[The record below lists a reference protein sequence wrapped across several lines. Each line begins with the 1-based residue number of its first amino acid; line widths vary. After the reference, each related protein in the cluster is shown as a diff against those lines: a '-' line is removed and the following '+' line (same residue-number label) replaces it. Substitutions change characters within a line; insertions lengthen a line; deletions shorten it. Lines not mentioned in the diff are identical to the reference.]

1 MSGQERCN
9 RYVEQVLDG
18 DIVVPE
24 TVRQA
29 CERFMTDLERDD
41 LDYDVAAAEAAIFN
55 IEQLRHVK
63 GRWFGKNIVLE
74 DWQCF
79 VVANIFGWKWKATG
93 KRRFRY
99 AYLRI
104 PRKNGKTLLAICI
117 ALQLFAADNE
127 AGAEVYLGAT
137 GQEQARDLLFN
148 PAKKIVEMCPE
159 FAQHYGVDINAS
171 TLVIPD
177 TFSRLKSVIKK
188 PDDGLNPSACVVDEY
203 HHHDT
208 DDQFATFDTG
218 MGSRDQPL
226 LLVVTTAGSNL
237 GGPCKEYDD
246 DSMRVL
252 QGDVDQDSRFIMIWQ
267 PDKNDEW
274 DSMETLKKVN
284 PNLGVSV
291 SEEYLADQLNQAR
304 RSATKQNQYRTK
316 HLNQWV
322 GSTVAWMNVI
332 AWQRQAKPK
341 IRMEDLKGS
350 PCWAG
355 LDLSSKLDTTALGM
369 IFLHDNKWYG
379 FAEYFA
385 PEQAA
390 KKNEEYTRY
399 SEQPNFT
406 LTEGAATDYSVV
418 ETRIRKLY
426 REYRFKAIG
435 FDNWQAQYLAQRLME
450 RGKLPMTEFPMQV
463 RTMSDPMKE
472 LEATV
477 IDRRFFHP
485 GCAVTLWQMGNVQ
498 CRMDAKDN
506 VFPTKADNDP
516 KRRIDG
522 VVAMIMAMGLAT
534 RDTEEAKIS
543 DFIRRPIKL

>member
-1 MSGQERCN
+1 MTGLERCN
-9 RYVEQVLDG
+9 RYVEAVLDG
-18 DIVVPE
+18 DLPAPE
-24 TVRQA
+24 TIKQA
-29 CERFMTDLERDD
+29 CQRFVDD
-41 LDYDVAAAEAAIFN
+41 LDRKDLKFDPEAAENAIYN

-63 GRWFGKNIVLE
+63 GRWFGQRIVLE

-79 VVANIFGWKWKATG
+79 VVAQIFGWKWKATG

-104 PRKNGKTLLAICI
+104 PRKNGKTLLAISI

-159 FAQHYGVDINAS
+159 FREFYGVEVNAS
-171 TLVIPD
+171 TLVIPAS
-177 TFSRLKSVIKK
+177 FSRLRSVIKK

-218 MGSRDQPL
+218 MGSREQPL

-246 DSMRVL
+246 DSIRVL
-252 QGDVDQDSRFIMIWQ
+252 KGEFEQDSRFILIYQ
-267 PDKNDEW
+267 PDKGDAWDE
-274 DSMETLKKVN
+274 METLEKVN
-284 PNLGVSV
+284 PNIGVSV
-291 SEEYLADQLNQAR
+291 SREYLEDQLKQAR
-304 RSATKQNQYRTK
+304 RSASKQNQFRTK

-322 GSTVAWMNVI
+322 GSTVAWMNLI
-332 AWQRQAKPK
+332 AWQRQVKREL
-341 IRMEDLKGS
+341 RMEDFAGYD
-350 PCWAG
+350 CWCG
-355 LDLSSKLDTTALGM
+355 IDLSSKLDTTAIATVFMKEQQWWGFFEYFVPEEATKK
-369 IFLHDNKWYG
+369 ISEYAR
-379 FAEYFA
+379 FAE
-385 PEQAA
+385 
-390 KKNEEYTRY
+390 ND
-399 SEQPNFT
+399 NFHVT
-406 LTEGAATDYSVV
+406 PGAATDFGAV
-418 ETRIRKLY
+418 EERV
-426 REYRFKAIG
+426 REIHKQYKPKAIG

-450 RGKLPMTEFPMQV
+450 RGRLPMVEFPMQV

-477 IDRRFFHP
+477 IDRRYWHAGDP
-485 GCAVTLWQMGNVQ
+485 VTTWQMGNVQ

-506 VFPTKADNDP
+506 VFPTKADGDP
-516 KRRIDG
+516 RRRIDG
-522 VVAMIMAMGLAT
+522 VVAMIMAMGLGT
-534 RDTEEAKIS
+534 RDSQEAKIS